1 MIRDI
6 RSSHPSETARDPHAF
21 QFILS
26 SRRRSRSPQD
36 GRRRHHGDRDEPPES
51 KVLGIFNLSLGSR
64 EETLQD
70 VFGRYGHIEEVTIV
84 YDRKT
89 GRSRGFGFVT
99 FEDQEDAR
107 EARDAVSGME
117 IDGRAVRVDFS
128 VTKRAHTPTP
138 GMYMGRPTR

>member
-1 MIRDI
+1 
-6 RSSHPSETARDPHAF
+6 
-21 QFILS
+21 
-26 SRRRSRSPQD
+26 
-36 GRRRHHGDRDEPPES
+36 
-51 KVLGIFNLSLGSR
+51 LGIFNLSLGSR
-64 EETLQD
+64 EETLTD

-99 FEDQEDAR
+99 FEDIEDAR

-117 IDGRAVRVDFS
+117 IDGRAVRVDYS

>member
-1 MIRDI
+1 MLSIRNGTNLVLTLPCT
-6 RSSHPSETARDPHAF
+6 SHLPPSTT
-21 QFILS
+21 Q
-26 SRRRSRSPQD
+26 
-36 GRRRHHGDRDEPPES
+36 
-51 KVLGIFNLSLGSR
+51 
-64 EETLQD
+64 